1 MNFKNNYFIRPLVL
15 LAFCFAA
22 ILPLRAAPRTDT
34 RLDSGWRFQQ
44 GDPAALSG
52 QAMSP
57 ADANWIDSSW
67 QAVSVPHNWG
77 WEQAQVGKDF
87 YRGPSWYRREL
98 DVAPESG
105 KRYFLKFEAASL
117 VADVYLNGKSIG
129 EHRGGFGA
137 FCFEI
142 TTNLSASGTN
152 FLAVRVDN
160 TKFPDIAPLSGDFS
174 VYGGLYRPVHLIV
187 TGDED
192 FTLTDHGSP
201 GVEWLQTSVN
211 QTQAVLDVTA
221 QISST
226 DKKSQSRTLTATV
239 FDADG
244 NRIAGAEQ
252 KITLAHGD
260 TAPYTLRV
268 TVPQPHLW
276 NGRKD
281 PYLYKAVVELR
292 EVNPVAK
299 EILLA
304 DVQTNLST
312 VVIDSVEQQIGLRYY
327 SVDPD
332 KGFFLN
338 GQPYHL
344 HGVDKHQDRFN
355 EGWAVSEA
363 DLDEDISLLKEIGA
377 TVIRC
382 AHYQHSDYFYSLC
395 DKAGILVWAEIPQVN
410 EINSSTAF
418 EDTSRNQLL
427 DLIRQNVNHPS
438 IFVWSLFNEIR
449 ANTPDPHRELQDLRN
464 VAHGEDPTRP
474 TIAATC
480 ISDLP
485 EMNKIPDLL
494 GWNIYPG
501 WYSGWG
507 TKDEFA
513 ASLDKRRYDSQSGGI
528 CISEYGAGANTT
540 QHEDNPRQPV
550 TTSQWHPE
558 EWQAIVHETAWAALK
573 ARPFIWG
580 TFVWNLCDF
589 AVSTRH
595 EGGIPGRNDKGLV
608 TYDRKTKKDAFFF
621 YKANWNDEPMVYITS
636 RRFTERT
643 NVVTDVKIYSNA
655 RTAELFLN
663 GASQGVQTNDDNSV
677 FIWKSV
683 QLKPGE
689 NAVEARA
696 TKDGQPVTDNCIWTL
711 R

>member
-221 QISST
+221 QISSA

-304 DVQTNLST
+304 DVQTNLPT

-355 EGWAVSEA
+355 
-363 DLDEDISLLKEIGA
+363 
-377 TVIRC
+377 
-382 AHYQHSDYFYSLC
+382 
-395 DKAGILVWAEIPQVN
+395 
-410 EINSSTAF
+410 
-418 EDTSRNQLL
+418 
-427 DLIRQNVNHPS
+427 
-438 IFVWSLFNEIR
+438 
-449 ANTPDPHRELQDLRN
+449 
-464 VAHGEDPTRP
+464 
-474 TIAATC
+474 
-480 ISDLP
+480 
-485 EMNKIPDLL
+485 
-494 GWNIYPG
+494 
-501 WYSGWG
+501 
-507 TKDEFA
+507 
-513 ASLDKRRYDSQSGGI
+513 
-528 CISEYGAGANTT
+528 
-540 QHEDNPRQPV
+540 
-550 TTSQWHPE
+550 
-558 EWQAIVHETAWAALK
+558 
-573 ARPFIWG
+573 
-580 TFVWNLCDF
+580 
-589 AVSTRH
+589 
-595 EGGIPGRNDKGLV
+595 
-608 TYDRKTKKDAFFF
+608 
-621 YKANWNDEPMVYITS
+621 
-636 RRFTERT
+636 
-643 NVVTDVKIYSNA
+643 
-655 RTAELFLN
+655 
-663 GASQGVQTNDDNSV
+663 
-677 FIWKSV
+677 
-683 QLKPGE
+683 
-689 NAVEARA
+689 
-696 TKDGQPVTDNCIWTL
+696 
-711 R
+711 